1 MPWVIQA
8 KGTIEN
14 VTPFVFAPSIISL
27 INSLKNLTTSTYTRF
42 LSMIRHFFS
51 ELVWLINSHDFQK
64 IQFYLVNMFVV
75 NNGTI
80 VRYNKFVSSL

>member
-1 MPWVIQA
+1 MPWLIQA

-42 LSMIRHFFS
+42 LSMIRHF
-51 ELVWLINSHDFQK
+51 LMNSHDFQK